1 MKTTKKEIR
10 SKVVATK
17 ITPTLEDTIN
27 KLAKEQKISKGKLV
41 FNAIEFYTLNIKKGG
56 FNADQQ

>member
-1 MKTTKKEIR
+1 MKTTKKETR

-17 ITPTLEDTIN
+17 ITPTLEDTLT

-41 FNAIEFYTLNIKKGG
+41 FNAIELHVINLKK
-56 FNADQQ
+56 NSDAK